1 MPCPATTTM
10 LARCDTLRRPLPPSS
25 SSAPE
30 NDTADASISCNRD
43 GGCAPPS
50 TTSAISSSAISS
62 AISSGKIGT
71 STTAVE
77 DILALSPRRLTRPH
91 QLDVVEASLPYL
103 GISATS
109 STAAATSGP
118 GAGACPPLMHS
129 YMTKCIDGA
138 LAGRSHEAERTCLAV
153 RETFLNVCGPSFS
166 SSSGRN

>member
-25 SSAPE
+25 SSATE
-30 NDTADASISCNRD
+30 NDNADASISCNRD

-50 TTSAISSSAISS
+50 TTSSSSSISSSSNQF
-62 AISSGKIGT
+62 GT
-71 STTAVE
+71 SASAVE

-103 GISATS
+103 GISASTS
-109 STAAATSGP
+109 TTTSGP
-118 GAGACPPLMHS
+118 AGAGPCPPLMHS